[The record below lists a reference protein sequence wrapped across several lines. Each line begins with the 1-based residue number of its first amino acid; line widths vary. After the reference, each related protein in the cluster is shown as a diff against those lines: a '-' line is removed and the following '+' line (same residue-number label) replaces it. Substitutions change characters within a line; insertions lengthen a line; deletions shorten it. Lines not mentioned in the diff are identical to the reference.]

1 MPSLRISVLMQLLFG
16 AALLILLGV
25 TASDMW
31 SALARRSA
39 AERAVEVGHAGEA
52 VFAALQNFRLERG
65 PTRLNLVAKAPAD
78 AAFIAENAALRAKS
92 APALDALIR
101 ICDAITCVHAGETQQ
116 LRSAFAEVQRVR
128 QDVDR
133 DLSLPLEQR
142 GPGIADRWNTAATA
156 LIDQLETMSNRLS
169 TEIRLDGP
177 FIAEAIEVKEM
188 GWTVRDYT
196 GFERNFYIEA
206 IQHDGFTPALDLKI
220 ADHAARIDT
229 AWKMVLE
236 LTSRP
241 GAPSELTRIVQQ
253 IKAEYFGQYRPLY
266 AAIRSALAAK
276 QPSPV
281 TTDDVFRR
289 SNKILNLLASLPEA
303 ALKVATADAERE
315 DAAATRGFALD
326 VALLLVALALGAA
339 GLFVIR
345 SRIVRPIAEIV
356 SAMLAVA
363 RGELSFAIPHR
374 QRRDEI
380 GALAGALAV
389 FKENAEEKAHAAER
403 ERRELEEKSRRQAA
417 VAAAIAD
424 FDQSSRLA
432 LEAFSGAASRMSTT
446 ASALSA
452 TAEETSRQAAAVS
465 AASTHTS
472 ANVQTVATAT
482 EELSSSV
489 AEIGRQVAQS
499 TDVAG
504 RAVGEAQRTEGTM
517 RVLAEAAD
525 KIGEVMKMI
534 QSIAAQTNLLAL
546 NATIEAARAGEA
558 GKGFAVVAS
567 EVKTLAAQTAK
578 ATEEIADQIASI
590 QGVTGDAVA
599 AIARISDTIGEIN
612 SIATAIA
619 TAINE
624 QGTATHEIARSVQE
638 AAKSVHEVSANIGG
652 VTRAAEDTGAEA
664 GEVMSASTELDRH
677 AGQLR
682 AEIANFLGRISAA

>member
-1 MPSLRISVLMQLLFG
+1 VPSLRISVLMQLLFG

-25 TASDMW
+25 TANDMW
-31 SALARRSA
+31 SALARRHA
-39 AERAVEVGHAGEA
+39 AERAVEVGRAGEA

-65 PTRLNLVAKAPAD
+65 PTRLDLVAKAPAD
-78 AAFIAENAALRAKS
+78 AAFIAANAALRAKS
-92 APALDALIR
+92 APALEALIR

-116 LRSAFAEVQRVR
+116 LRSAFAEVERVR
-128 QDVDR
+128 HDVDR
-133 DLSLPLEQR
+133 DLLLPLEQR
-142 GPGIADRWNTAATA
+142 SPGIADRWNTAATA
-156 LIDQLETMSNRLS
+156 LIDQLETMSNQLS
-169 TEIRLDGP
+169 TEIRLVDP
-177 FIAEAIEVKEM
+177 LIAEAIEVKEM

-196 GFERNFYIEA
+196 GFERNFYVEA
-206 IQHDGFTPALDLKI
+206 IQRNGFTPELDAAI

-229 AWKMVLE
+229 AWKMVRD

-241 GAPSELTRIVQQ
+241 GAPPELIRITQQ
-253 IKAEYFGQYRPLY
+253 IKAEYFDQYRPLY
-266 AAIRSALAAK
+266 AAIRRALSAK

-281 TTDDVFRR
+281 TTDEVVQR
-289 SNKILNLLASLPEA
+289 SNRILNLLASLPEA
-303 ALKVATADAERE
+303 ALRVASADAERA
-315 DAAATRGFALD
+315 DAAATRSLALD
-326 VALLLVALALGAA
+326 AALLIVALALGGA

-345 SRIVRPIAEIV
+345 SRIVHPIAEIV

-363 RGELSFAIPHR
+363 RGELSIAIPHGE
-374 QRRDEI
+374 RRDEI

-389 FKENAEEKAHAAER
+389 FKKNAAEKAHAAER
-403 ERRELEEKSRRQAA
+403 ERRDIEEKSRRQAA
-417 VAAAIAD
+417 IAAAIAD
-424 FDQSSRLA
+424 FERSSQRA
-432 LEAFSGAASRMSTT
+432 LEAFAGAASRMSAT
-446 ASALSA
+446 ASTLSA

-472 ANVQTVATAT
+472 SNVQTVATAT

-489 AEIGRQVAQS
+489 GEIGRQVTQS

-504 RAVGEAQRTEGTM
+504 RAVGEAQRTEGTI
-517 RVLAEAAD
+517 RVLAEAAGR
-525 KIGEVMKMI
+525 IGEVMKMI
-534 QSIAAQTNLLAL
+534 QSIAEQTNLLAL

-578 ATEEIADQIASI
+578 ATEDIADQIASI

-619 TAINE
+619 TAINQ
-624 QGTATHEIARSVQE
+624 QGSATHEIARSVQE
-638 AAKSVHEVSANIGG
+638 AAKSVQEVTANIGG
-652 VTRAAEDTGAEA
+652 VTRASEETGAEA
-664 GEVMSASTELDRH
+664 SEVMSASTELGRH